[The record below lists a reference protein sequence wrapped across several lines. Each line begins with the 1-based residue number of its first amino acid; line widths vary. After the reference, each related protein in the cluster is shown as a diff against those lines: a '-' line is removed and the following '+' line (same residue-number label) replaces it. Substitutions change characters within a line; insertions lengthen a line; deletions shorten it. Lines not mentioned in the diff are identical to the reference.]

1 MSLTTPSQLVEE
13 RVVLKTDDP
22 LMVKVMKENL
32 VAFLHEFSYFNAKDR
47 QIILS
52 QIEGISPDAK
62 RALARL
68 FPA

>member
-1 MSLTTPSQLVEE
+1 MSPTTPSQLVEE
-13 RVVLKTDDP
+13 RVVLKADDT

-32 VAFLHEFSYFNAKDR
+32 VAFLHEFAYFNTKDR
-47 QIILS
+47 GDVFEALDHVS
-52 QIEGISPDAK
+52 EDAR